1 MNIPIKLISA
11 LGVGM
16 VLILSPIP
24 AHAENAEQRIVELE
38 KQVEELQKLVTEL
51 QKRVAA
57 LEPIPKQDQDAGD
70 ISKPAATGD
79 WSVKANWRAL
89 EKGMTKEQVLK
100 LLGEPVMAREMPYGH
115 NWFYKSGYAMFDQLG
130 RLEMW
135 SEPL

>member
-1 MNIPIKLISA
+1 MTKSIQFISA

-24 AHAENAEQRIVELE
+24 AHAESAEQRIVELE
-38 KQVEELQKLVTEL
+38 KQVEELEKLVTEL

-57 LEPIPKQDQDAGD
+57 LEPIPKQDQVSGEK
-70 ISKPAATGD
+70 SSPAITGD
-79 WSVKANWRAL
+79 WSVKANWRSL
-89 EKGMTKEQVLK
+89 EKGMTKKQVLN